1 MKKAHKLISAVL
13 VSTMVLSM
21 TACGS
26 GEKTYKVG
34 ILQQLEH
41 PALDQATQG
50 FQDALTKLMGDSV
63 TFDVQNA
70 QGEQANCAT
79 IANNFVAGNY
89 DLIRHCLCADSG
101 FCIERTESK
110 RFTED
115 PDQFPENIDNGQFHH
130 RGGVQS
136 YF

>member
-70 QGEQANCAT
+70 QGEQDDRP
-79 IANNFVAGNY
+79 AG
-89 DLIRHCLCADSG
+89 
-101 FCIERTESK
+101 F
-110 RFTED
+110 
-115 PDQFPENIDNGQFHH
+115 
-130 RGGVQS
+130 RGGHQHDPGTRNLRDGLRNRARH
-136 YF
+136 

>member
-70 QGEQANCAT
+70 QGEQANCSSIAT
-79 IANNFVAGNY
+79 TFVSNNY
-89 DLIRHCLCADSG
+89 DLILANATTALQASAAATST
-101 FCIERTESK
+101 I
-110 RFTED
+110 
-115 PDQFPENIDNGQFHH
+115 P
-130 RGGVQS
+130 VL
-136 YF
+136 

>member
-70 QGEQANCAT
+70 QGEQANCSS
-79 IANNFVAGNY
+79 IAQPRSTLTTGPAPPEK
-89 DLIRHCLCADSG
+89 I
-101 FCIERTESK
+101 
-110 RFTED
+110 
-115 PDQFPENIDNGQFHH
+115 FPAPPIWL
-130 RGGVQS
+130 R
-136 YF
+136 

>member
-50 FQDALTKLMGDSV
+50 FQDALTKLMGDSRR
-63 TFDVQNA
+63 
-70 QGEQANCAT
+70 
-79 IANNFVAGNY
+79 
-89 DLIRHCLCADSG
+89 LMSG
-101 FCIERTESK
+101 SMKYSMPLAVNSMTSIPSSQITK
-110 RFTED
+110 RVSF
-115 PDQFPENIDNGQFHH
+115 G
-130 RGGVQS
+130 
-136 YF
+136 

>member
-41 PALDQATQG
+41 PALDRQRRD
-50 FQDALTKLMGDSV
+50 FRM
-63 TFDVQNA
+63 
-70 QGEQANCAT
+70 
-79 IANNFVAGNY
+79 
-89 DLIRHCLCADSG
+89 
-101 FCIERTESK
+101 
-110 RFTED
+110 
-115 PDQFPENIDNGQFHH
+115 P
-130 RGGVQS
+130 
-136 YF
+136 

>member
-1 MKKAHKLISAVL
+1 MKKAHKLVSAVL

-70 QGEQANCAT
+70 QGEQANCSRPPCRLPRRPP
-79 IANNFVAGNY
+79 VRSRY
-89 DLIRHCLCADSG
+89 S
-101 FCIERTESK
+101 E
-110 RFTED
+110 
-115 PDQFPENIDNGQFHH
+115 PP
-130 RGGVQS
+130 
-136 YF
+136 

>member
-70 QGEQANCAT
+70 QGEQANCSSIAT
-79 IANNFVAGNY
+79 TFVSNNY
-89 DLIRHCLCADSG
+89 DLILANATTALPG
-101 FCIERTESK
+101 F
-110 RFTED
+110 
-115 PDQFPENIDNGQFHH
+115 
-130 RGGVQS
+130 RGGHQHNPGTRNLRDGLRNRARH
-136 YF
+136 

>member
-50 FQDALTKLMGDSV
+50 FQDALTKLMGDPRQC
-63 TFDVQNA
+63 DDRP
-70 QGEQANCAT
+70 
-79 IANNFVAGNY
+79 AG
-89 DLIRHCLCADSG
+89 
-101 FCIERTESK
+101 F
-110 RFTED
+110 
-115 PDQFPENIDNGQFHH
+115 
-130 RGGVQS
+130 RGGHQHDPGTRNLRDGLRNRARH
-136 YF
+136 

>member
-41 PALDQATQG
+41 PALDQACLLYTSGSQG
-50 FQDALTKLMGDSV
+50 FPHT
-63 TFDVQNA
+63 
-70 QGEQANCAT
+70 
-79 IANNFVAGNY
+79 
-89 DLIRHCLCADSG
+89 
-101 FCIERTESK
+101 
-110 RFTED
+110 
-115 PDQFPENIDNGQFHH
+115 
-130 RGGVQS
+130 
-136 YF
+136 

>member
-41 PALDQATQG
+41 PALDQATQ
-50 FQDALTKLMGDSV
+50 
-63 TFDVQNA
+63 
-70 QGEQANCAT
+70 
-79 IANNFVAGNY
+79 
-89 DLIRHCLCADSG
+89 
-101 FCIERTESK
+101 
-110 RFTED
+110 
-115 PDQFPENIDNGQFHH
+115 
-130 RGGVQS
+130 
-136 YF
+136 

>member
-70 QGEQANCAT
+70 QGEQANCSSIAT
-79 IANNFVAGNY
+79 TFVSNNY
-89 DLIRHCLCADSG
+89 DLIR
-101 FCIERTESK
+101 
-110 RFTED
+110 
-115 PDQFPENIDNGQFHH
+115 
-130 RGGVQS
+130 GGHQHNPGTRNLRDGLRNRARH
-136 YF
+136 

>member
-1 MKKAHKLISAVL
+1 MKKAHKLVSAVL

-70 QGEQANCAT
+70 QGEQANCSSIAT
-79 IANNFVAGNY
+79 TFVSNNY
-89 DLIRHCLCADSG
+89 DLILANATTAAG
-101 FCIERTESK
+101 F
-110 RFTED
+110 
-115 PDQFPENIDNGQFHH
+115 
-130 RGGVQS
+130 RGGHQHDPGTRNLRDGLRNRARH
-136 YF
+136 